1 LNTKILSVF
10 ACCWILLAP
19 INLAAATLEEQR
31 NNFLEAEKA
40 FQRGEIRRYRA
51 LKSTLQEYPL
61 YPYLEFRELKRN
73 LSSKKASEIADFL
86 DRYPKTPLAGQLRMA
101 WLDHLASRGRWE
113 GYLDFYQTPANT
125 RRHCHYLQALLNT
138 GQKTAALDEVEPLWL
153 HGRSR
158 PEACDPVFKAW
169 RKAGRLSPE
178 LVWLRI
184 GLAMDN
190 HETGL
195 ATYLRRFLPK
205 QERKWLDIWLQM
217 HRQPEK
223 LTKTSQL
230 NIPSPLQERILV
242 HGIKQ
247 LARRDSEQARS
258 NWFRLSKLH
267 TFSTALQERA
277 AKALTL
283 AMKKEDHPNL
293 LEFLDT
299 VQPSPENGQLAE
311 IRLRAA
317 LSHHDWAR
325 VIRWIGELPEEL
337 REKESWRYWRARA
350 LGERGEDPQTVE
362 QLLQELSQERS
373 YYGFLAA
380 DRLGTSYNL
389 AHEPLT
395 VDESRLR
402 ELTTDPGLNR
412 ARELFLLGRMIPA
425 RREWTSV
432 VRELDKESL
441 KAVAKLAYDWNWYAR
456 SIFALARAEFWHDLE
471 LRFPLEH
478 RTYIDTKGQKHNL
491 DIAWVFA
498 VIRQESAF
506 VRDAHSHAG
515 ALGLMQLMP
524 RTARS
529 EARRLKRRRPGTQ
542 DLLEPTT
549 NIDLGTAHLR
559 RVMDKVDQNQVLAT
573 AAYNAGLHRVR
584 AWLPD
589 DKVAADLW
597 VETVPFSETRRY
609 LKRVLSYKVIYQKR
623 LGLEPQR
630 IKESMP
636 HIEPAKKSSSETK
649 TAQTLSAG

>member
-1 LNTKILSVF
+1 
-10 ACCWILLAP
+10 
-19 INLAAATLEEQR
+19 LAAATLGEQR
-31 NNFLEAEKA
+31 TDFLEAEKA
-40 FQRGEIRRYRA
+40 FQKGETRRYRA

-61 YPYLEFRELKRN
+61 YPYLEFQELKQN
-73 LSSKKASEIADFL
+73 LASKRASEIADFL
-86 DRYPKTPLAGQLRMA
+86 ERYPNTPLAGQLRNA
-101 WLDHLASRGRWE
+101 WLDHLASRSRWK
-113 GYLDFYQTPANT
+113 GYLDFYQLPANT
-125 RRHCHYLQALLNT
+125 KRHCHYLQALLKT
-138 GQKTAALDEVEPLWL
+138 GEVAAALDEVEPLWL
-153 HGRSR
+153 HGRSQ
-158 PEACDPVFKAW
+158 PKACDPVFQAW

-178 LVWLRI
+178 LVWQRI

-190 HETGL
+190 HQTQL
-195 ATYLRRFLPK
+195 ATYLGRFLPK
-205 QERKWLDIWLQM
+205 QERKWLDTWLRM
-217 HRQPEK
+217 HRHPNE
-223 LTKTSQL
+223 LATTTQL
-230 NIPSPLQERILV
+230 NIPSPLQEKILV

-267 TFSTALQERA
+267 AFSTALQERA
-277 AKALTL
+277 ARALTL
-283 AMKKEDHPNL
+283 AMIKEDHPNL

-299 VQPSPENGQLAE
+299 VQPSPENTQLAE

-317 LSHHDWAR
+317 LSQHDWAR
-325 VIRWIGELPEEL
+325 VLRWIGELPEEL

-350 LGERGEDPQTVE
+350 LGERGEDPGAAK
-362 QLLQELSQERS
+362 QLLQELAQERS

-380 DRLGTSYNL
+380 DQLGTSYNL

-395 VDESRLR
+395 VDESRLSD
-402 ELTTDPGLNR
+402 LAADPGLNR

-425 RREWTSV
+425 RREWAGA
-432 VRELDKESL
+432 VRDFDRESL
-441 KAVAKLAYDWNWYAR
+441 KAAAKLAYDWNWYAR

-478 RTYIDTKGQKHNL
+478 REYIDTKTNKHNL

-529 EARRLKRRRPGTQ
+529 EARRLKRRRPGRQ

-549 NIDLGTAHLR
+549 NIELGTAHLA
-559 RVMDKVDQNQVLAT
+559 RVMDNVNQNQVLAT

-584 AWLPD
+584 SWLPE
-589 DKVAADLW
+589 DKVAADVW

-623 LGLEPQR
+623 LGLEPRR

-636 HIEPAKKSSSETK
+636 QIEPAKTFSSESGGR
-649 TAQTLSAG
+649 QSLSAG

>member
-1 LNTKILSVF
+1 MENHQTS
-10 ACCWILLAP
+10 LA
-19 INLAAATLEEQR
+19 
-31 NNFLEAEKA
+31 K
-40 FQRGEIRRYRA
+40 
-51 LKSTLQEYPL
+51 
-61 YPYLEFRELKRN
+61 
-73 LSSKKASEIADFL
+73 
-86 DRYPKTPLAGQLRMA
+86 
-101 WLDHLASRGRWE
+101 
-113 GYLDFYQTPANT
+113 
-125 RRHCHYLQALLNT
+125 YLQ
-138 GQKTAALDEVEPLWL
+138 
-153 HGRSR
+153 
-158 PEACDPVFKAW
+158 
-169 RKAGRLSPE
+169 
-178 LVWLRI
+178 
-184 GLAMDN
+184 
-190 HETGL
+190 
-195 ATYLRRFLPK
+195 RFLPVA
-205 QERKWLDIWLQM
+205 ERKWLDNWLRI
-217 HRQPEK
+217 HRHPDK
-223 LTKTSQL
+223 LATSSQL
-230 NIPSPLQERILV
+230 DIPSPLQEKILV
-242 HGIKQ
+242 HGIKR
-247 LARRDSEQARS
+247 LARRDSERARS

-283 AMKKEDHPNL
+283 AMIEEDHPNV

-299 VQPSPENGQLAE
+299 VQPSPENWQLAE

-350 LGERGEDPQTVE
+350 LGERGEDSRVVK
-362 QLLQELSQERS
+362 QLLQKLAQERS

-380 DRLGTSYNL
+380 DRLDASYNL

-402 ELTTDPGLNR
+402 ELAANPGLKR

-425 RREWTSV
+425 RREWASA
-432 VRELDKESL
+432 VRELDRESL
-441 KAVAKLAYDWNWYAR
+441 KAVAKLAYDWNWHAR

-471 LRFPLEH
+471 LRFPLEY
-478 RTYIDTKGQKHNL
+478 RDYIGTRVHKHNL

-506 VRDAHSHAG
+506 VRDAHSRAG

-549 NIDLGTAHLR
+549 NIELGTAHLR
-559 RVMDKVDQNQVLAT
+559 QVMDKVDENEVLAT

-584 AWLPD
+584 SWLPE

-636 HIEPAKKSSSETK
+636 HIDPAKTFSTKAEPAHP
-649 TAQTLSAG
+649 LSAG